1 MTDALDIAV
10 VDDDPATLHLVTGV
24 LRHKG
29 HTVRSF
35 ENSPAALE
43 AMVSAPPR
51 VAVVDLHMP
60 DMDGVEL
67 CRQLQE
73 RLGTRA
79 PAVVVLSAT
88 DDGEL
93 LARGMD
99 APGSMLLLR
108 KPFRSPELLAT
119 VARAANLAGPQ
130 KKVLGG
136 WELLEEVGRGGMGV
150 VHRGRPIGGGEDVA
164 VKVLDSAVIL
174 DEDVAT
180 LKKELLLLCTLHHPN
195 IVRLHAAGVEK
206 GVPYYVMDIIR
217 GPTLQQAVQQRPWSY
232 AQAAPVLS
240 QVAQAVAYLHGRG
253 VIHRD
258 LKSSNILLEGDGV
271 KLVDFGTAQL
281 LSSLR
286 RDTQVFLGTPAYMA
300 PEMITGETNHPSV
313 DVFALGVLA
322 YRVLTL
328 EWPVNPEV
336 RDATH
341 WSQAYARHTIPRL
354 DSKVS
359 VPVDVADLV
368 TRMLSPRAVERP
380 DAAAVVQAF
389 SAG

>member
-1 MTDALDIAV
+1 M
-10 VDDDPATLHLVTGV
+10 
-24 LRHKG
+24 
-29 HTVRSF
+29 
-35 ENSPAALE
+35 
-43 AMVSAPPR
+43 
-51 VAVVDLHMP
+51 
-60 DMDGVEL
+60 
-67 CRQLQE
+67 
-73 RLGTRA
+73 
-79 PAVVVLSAT
+79 
-88 DDGEL
+88 
-93 LARGMD
+93 
-99 APGSMLLLR
+99 
-108 KPFRSPELLAT
+108 
-119 VARAANLAGPQ
+119 
-130 KKVLGG
+130 
-136 WELLEEVGRGGMGV
+136 
-150 VHRGRPIGGGEDVA
+150 
-164 VKVLDSAVIL
+164 
-174 DEDVAT
+174 
-180 LKKELLLLCTLHHPN
+180 
-195 IVRLHAAGVEK
+195 
-206 GVPYYVMDIIR
+206 
-217 GPTLQQAVQQRPWSY
+217 
-232 AQAAPVLS
+232 
-240 QVAQAVAYLHGRG
+240 AQAVAYLHGRG